1 MSSIPI
7 SIRRVRKGFER
18 ARPDAKTLGFGKFFS
33 DHYVVTEFSRA
44 QGWHDARLLPLGP
57 LTLEPSASVLHYGQE
72 TFEGLKAYRNSRDEL
87 FLFRWQKNA
96 ARMRA
101 SAERLVMASPD
112 ENLFGRMVKAAVLA
126 DRDWIPREPGCSLYI
141 RPNLIAS
148 DPFLGVHAASEYMF
162 YVMTGPVG
170 AYFPE
175 GVNPVRIKVEE
186 EDVRAV
192 RGGLGSA
199 KTAANYAHS
208 LRAQARA
215 AKEGFTQVLW
225 LDALERRWVEEV
237 GTMNMAFV
245 VKDEI
250 VTPPLGGTILPG
262 VTRDSVLQIARSWG
276 MKVSERPIAI
286 DEVIEGAQ
294 SGALQ
299 EAFGMGTAAVIAPVG
314 KVSYRGREVTINDF
328 KTGPVARRLY
338 DTITKMQLGEVE
350 DPFGWVERIDKLELE
365 KIAAG

>member
-1 MSSIPI
+1 MSDVRI
-7 SIRRVRKGFER
+7 SIHRVRKGFER
-18 ARPDAKTLGFGKFFS
+18 ARPDPKKLGFGRFFA
-33 DHYVVTEFSRA
+33 DHYVTTDWTRPL
-44 QGWHDARLLPLGP
+44 GWHDARLLPLGP
-57 LTLEPSASVLHYGQE
+57 IALEPSASVLHYGQE
-72 TFEGLKAYRNSRDEL
+72 TFEGLKAYRNSKDQL

-96 ARMRA
+96 ARMRG
-101 SAERLVMASPD
+101 SCERLVMPVVD
-112 ENLFGRMVKAAVLA
+112 ESLFGRMVKAAVLA
-126 DRDWIPREPGCSLYI
+126 DRDWVPREPGCSLYI

-148 DPFLGVHAASEYMF
+148 DPFLGVHAAEEFKF

-175 GVNPVRIKVEE
+175 GVNPVRIMVEE

-215 AKEGFTQVLW
+215 AKAGFTQVLW
-225 LDALERRWVEEV
+225 LDAIERKWVEEV
-237 GTMNMAFV
+237 GTMNIAFII
-245 VKDEI
+245 KDEL
-250 VTPPLGGTILPG
+250 VTPPLGGTILAG
-262 VTRDSVLQIARSWG
+262 VTRDSVLQLARRWG
-276 MKVSERPIAI
+276 MKVDERPIAI

-299 EAFGMGTAAVIAPVG
+299 ECFGMGTAAVIAPVG
-314 KVSYRGREVTINDF
+314 KVSFRGREVTINDH

-338 DTITKMQLGEVE
+338 DTLTKMQLGEEE
-350 DPFGWVERIDKLELE
+350 DPFGWVERVDQLELE
-365 KIAAG
+365 KICAG

>member
-1 MSSIPI
+1 MSEARI

-18 ARPDAKTLGFGKFFS
+18 ARPDPKKLGFGRYFS
-33 DHYVVTEFSRA
+33 DHYVVCEWTRTR
-44 QGWHDARLLPLGP
+44 GWHDARLLPLGP
-57 LTLEPSASVLHYGQE
+57 LPLEPSAAVLHYGQE
-72 TFEGLKAYRNSRDEL
+72 TFEGLKAYRNSRDQL

-96 ARMRA
+96 ARLRA
-101 SAERLVMASPD
+101 SAERLVMASVD
-112 ENLFGRMVKAAVLA
+112 ESLFGRMVKAAVLA
-126 DRDWIPREPGCSLYI
+126 DRDWVPKDPGCSLYI
-141 RPNLIAS
+141 RPNLISS
-148 DPFLGVHAASEYMF
+148 DPFLGVHAGEEYTF

-192 RGGLGSA
+192 RGGLGAA

-245 VKDEI
+245 VKDEL

-262 VTRDSVLQIARSWG
+262 VTRDSVLELARSWG
-276 MKVSERPIAI
+276 MKVTERPIAI
-286 DEVIEGAQ
+286 DEVIEGAET
-294 SGALQ
+294 GALQ

-314 KVSYRGREVTINDF
+314 KISYKGREVTINRF
-328 KTGPVARRLY
+328 ETGPVARRLY
-338 DTITKMQLGEVE
+338 DTITKIQLGDLE
-350 DPFGWVERIDKLELE
+350 DPFGWVERIDQLDLEQIC
-365 KIAAG
+365 KG